1 MILSVLIGGKAGKVF
16 TEAYASMSQIQLA
29 EMLGVD
35 PSHICRIEKGKGT
48 CSISLLQK
56 LATALGVSVADLL
69 DETPAEAVG

>member
-1 MILSVLIGGKAGKVF
+1 MNQYGQRIKLIRDKRG
-16 TEAYASMSQIQLA
+16 MSQIQLA